1 MLRVAILENEEVTKN
16 ILFTLGS
23 VFEDEDWT
31 FRYFTKLSQLVKAQQ
46 EKEYHLIIMQEKF
59 DTERIANTFILP
71 YPERV
76 IVFTSNQAKAPN
88 DAFHR
93 VLYVDKKNLKEELQ
107 GLKAIMKDCLL
118 MDDEYLF
125 SYNHVNVPLKIR
137 DIYYIEKD
145 NKNLI
150 YHTKRGKFS
159 ERKNIKDAEKVF
171 EKYHFLRIHSSF
183 LVNYQYITKIETDT
197 VYLHDL
203 GLPFARLR
211 RQEVIDKIR
220 KYTKTEI

>member
-1 MLRVAILENEEVTKN
+1 MLRVAILETEEVTKN
-16 ILFTLGS
+16 ILFTLGE
-23 VFEDEDWT
+23 VFQDEDWT
-31 FRYFTKLSQLVKAQQ
+31 FRYFTKLSQLAKSQQ
-46 EKEYHLIIMQEKF
+46 DKDYHLIIMQEKF
-59 DTERIANTFILP
+59 DTERIASTFILP

-76 IVFTSNQAKAPN
+76 IVFTSNHAKQKG
-88 DAFHR
+88 DLSHR
-93 VLYVDKKNLKEELQ
+93 ILYIDKKDLKEELK
-107 GLKAIMKDCLL
+107 GLPRIMSHYLL
-118 MDDEYLF
+118 TDDEYLF

-159 ERKNIKDAEKVF
+159 ERKNIKDAEKIF

-183 LVNYQYITKIETDT
+183 LVNYQYITKIDTDT

-220 KYTKTEI
+220 FYTKTGV